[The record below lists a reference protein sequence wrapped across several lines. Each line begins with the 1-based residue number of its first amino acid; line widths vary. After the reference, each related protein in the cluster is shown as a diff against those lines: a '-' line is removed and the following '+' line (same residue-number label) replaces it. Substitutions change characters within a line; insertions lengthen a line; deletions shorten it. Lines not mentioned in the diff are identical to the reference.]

1 MNAKQLQLS
10 QIELEESV
18 VPSTALNGGLN
29 EQISGGDV
37 IVILIIIAFF

>member
-1 MNAKQLQLS
+1 MSKQMQLS

-18 VPSTALNGGLN
+18 VPSTAGNSG
-29 EQISGGDV
+29 QITGGDV